1 MIKASVKVTAE
12 QVDRAYTR
20 YTYNGK
26 PLNRGQVIE
35 VLIKESLGL
44 EPRIDQTCFMRN
56 TDIPELKAS
65 VKSKGA
71 SLQIPAWLGYT
82 KDLEK
87 YLDQYMELDRAER
100 YMFGD
105 IDKNTLTVYIMSPAD
120 FRSLMV
126 YNTYEAQD
134 REGNY
139 KLQIARTKSLIY
151 ELNKRVTYESDF
163 TYTAISAAIYHGGC
177 R

>member
-1 MIKASVKVTAE
+1 MIKASVKITAE

-35 VLIKESLGL
+35 VLIKEALGL

-71 SLQIPAWLGYT
+71 SLQIPAWLEST
-82 KDLEK
+82 ESLEA
-87 YLDQYMELDRAER
+87 YLDEYLELDRAER
-100 YMFGD
+100 YVFGD
-105 IDKNTLTVYIMSPAD
+105 IDEDILTIYVMSPAD
-120 FRSLMV
+120 FRALMV
-126 YNTYEAQD
+126 YNTYEALD

>member
-1 MIKASVKVTAE
+1 MIKASIKVTAE
-12 QVDRAYTR
+12 QVDRAYTC
-20 YTYNGK
+20 YSYNGR
-26 PLNRGQVIE
+26 PLNRGQAIE
-35 VLIKESLGL
+35 VLIKEALGL
-44 EPRIDQTCFMRN
+44 DPVLDLTCFMRGD
-56 TDIPELKAS
+56 DIPELKAS

-71 SLQIPAWLGYT
+71 SLQIPAWLEYPE
-82 KDLEK
+82 DLEG
-87 YLDQYMELDRAER
+87 YLDQYMELDHAQR
-100 YMFGD
+100 YIFGD
-105 IDKNTLTVYIMSPAD
+105 IDEDILTVYIMSPAD

-163 TYTAISAAIYHGGC
+163 TYSAISAAIYHGGC

>member
-44 EPRIDQTCFMRN
+44 EPRIDRSCFMQG

-71 SLQIPAWLGYT
+71 SLQIPAWLKST
-82 KDLEK
+82 KSLEE
-87 YLDQYMELDRAER
+87 YLDEYMELDRAER
-100 YMFGD
+100 YIFGD

-120 FRSLMV
+120 FRTLMS